1 MESGT
6 GLVHTAPAH
15 GMEDYIVGKEY
26 GLDLECEVDDN
37 GLFTKSVGSTLEGKS
52 VLGEGNAAVISLLE
66 RQGTLL
72 NVSDY
77 THRYPHDW
85 RTKRPVILR
94 STLQWFANLSS
105 LKELAV
111 RCLDGVKMTPS
122 HSLRRMVSMLEG
134 RDDWCISRQ
143 RVWGVPIPVFYKR
156 GSEEILMNRASV
168 NHVIRLVEKYGTD
181 CWWEMAT
188 TDLLP
193 SKVVDQLGSEEFV
206 KGEDTMD
213 VWFDSGTSWESVLR
227 DKDGQDGVA
236 DLYLEGSDQHR
247 GWFQSSLLTSVA
259 VRGHAPYKHVIT
271 HGFVL
276 DEQGKKMSKSLG
288 NIMSPNDVVSGNK
301 KQPGY
306 GADVMRLWA
315 ASTDYSSDVSLGQ
328 GILSRVGDQFKKV
341 TKT

>member
-1 MESGT
+1 MHPKARYCVVHRQNSGGSSEHLIVAADRLKDIQLALNQELPVLRTVSGQSLETLKYHHPFQSDCLCPVLPASHVTMESGT

-181 CWWEMAT
+181 CW
-188 TDLLP
+188 
-193 SKVVDQLGSEEFV
+193 
-206 KGEDTMD
+206 
-213 VWFDSGTSWESVLR
+213 
-227 DKDGQDGVA
+227 
-236 DLYLEGSDQHR
+236 
-247 GWFQSSLLTSVA
+247 
-259 VRGHAPYKHVIT
+259 
-271 HGFVL
+271 
-276 DEQGKKMSKSLG
+276 
-288 NIMSPNDVVSGNK
+288 
-301 KQPGY
+301 
-306 GADVMRLWA
+306 
-315 ASTDYSSDVSLGQ
+315 
-328 GILSRVGDQFKKV
+328 
-341 TKT
+341 

>member
-156 GSEEILMNRASV
+156 GSEEILMNRYKCVTLKRDYDVCSKLWSWSYIVRASV

-227 DKDGQDGVA
+227 DKG
-236 DLYLEGSDQHR
+236 
-247 GWFQSSLLTSVA
+247 
-259 VRGHAPYKHVIT
+259 
-271 HGFVL
+271 
-276 DEQGKKMSKSLG
+276 
-288 NIMSPNDVVSGNK
+288 
-301 KQPGY
+301 
-306 GADVMRLWA
+306 
-315 ASTDYSSDVSLGQ
+315 
-328 GILSRVGDQFKKV
+328 
-341 TKT
+341 